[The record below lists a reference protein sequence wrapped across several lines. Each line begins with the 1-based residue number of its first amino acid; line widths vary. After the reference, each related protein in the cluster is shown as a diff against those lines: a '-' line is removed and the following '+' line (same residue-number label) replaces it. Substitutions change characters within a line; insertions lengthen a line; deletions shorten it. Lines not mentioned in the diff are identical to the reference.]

1 MIAYATRSCSEDTSF
16 LWLGRKCL
24 TGAWLDQ
31 DGFLP
36 KAGWRT
42 WKWTRGVLPNHAC
55 PVKLDVQPKSELQG
69 LGNQNMVLGVLYSQ
83 IQ

>member
-1 MIAYATRSCSEDTSF
+1 MFNRQA
-16 LWLGRKCL
+16 LGLIKMVFFQKL
-24 TGAWLDQ
+24 G
-31 DGFLP
+31 G
-36 KAGWRT
+36 
-42 WKWTRGVLPNHAC
+42 LPNHAC